1 MLLFSTDPIV
11 FVPKFD
17 SVKKKTTGK
26 HVIIVKKYCHNPT
39 NMASEIHK
47 QITSV
52 LFPDLMPLSLE
63 SLKTYKL
70 EKNFVDLKNIGNLN
84 KKKIRK

>member
-1 MLLFSTDPIV
+1 
-11 FVPKFD
+11 
-17 SVKKKTTGK
+17 
-26 HVIIVKKYCHNPT
+26 
-39 NMASEIHK
+39 MASEIHK

>member
-17 SVKKKTTGK
+17 SVKKTTGK
-26 HVIIVKKYCHNPT
+26 HVIRVKSYCRNPT
-39 NMASEIHK
+39 IMASEIHK

-52 LFPDLMPLSLE
+52 LFPDFDAIILRTTLPPM
-63 SLKTYKL
+63 
-70 EKNFVDLKNIGNLN
+70 NL
-84 KKKIRK
+84 KKIS